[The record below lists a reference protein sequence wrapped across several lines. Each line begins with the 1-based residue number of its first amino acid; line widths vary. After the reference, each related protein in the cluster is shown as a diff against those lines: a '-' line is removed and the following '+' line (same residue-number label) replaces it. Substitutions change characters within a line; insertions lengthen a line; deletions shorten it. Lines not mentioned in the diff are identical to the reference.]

1 MQTRTGVAV
10 IDAIFK
16 RLDLCLVFLASAFDC
31 LFSPDRAAN
40 VITSTMLEAYI
51 NNAFPFDDETLKM
64 LNRAHFKV
72 YGEYSK

>member
-1 MQTRTGVAV
+1 M
-10 IDAIFK
+10 INAIFK
-16 RLDLCLVFLASAFDC
+16 RMDLCLVFLASAFDC

-64 LNRAHFKV
+64 LNRAHFKG
-72 YGEYSK
+72 YSDYSK